1 MSEDTN
7 TQFHVADYVVFAASL
22 ALSAGIG
29 VYYGLCDGKK
39 GGEEKNAEEGITG
52 GKSMGILPVSFSV
65 LASFLAAPFVIGTPG
80 EMYCFGTM
88 YSLVVL
94 GFGLA
99 TPFVSF
105 ILIPAFHKLDIN
117 NGYQVNYLK
126 VFLCIFS
133 LSCMKRFYI
142 VWFSHCNA
150 LSLQYAIALIGI
162 TLSSIWFLISNEC
175 CK

>member
-1 MSEDTN
+1 MFEDTN

-39 GGEEKNAEEGITG
+39 DGEEKNAEEGITG

-80 EMYCFGTM
+80 EMYCFGSM
-88 YSLVVL
+88 FSIAVL

-105 ILIPAFHKLDIN
+105 VLIPAFHKLDIN
-117 NGYQVNYLK
+117 NGYQVNYL
-126 VFLCIFS
+126 LCHFMS
-133 LSCMKRFYI
+133 LSYLFLKKDL
-142 VWFSHCNA
+142 SSLSA
-150 LSLQYAIALIGI
+150 LSCSMQMLQLRLY
-162 TLSSIWFLISNEC
+162 
-175 CK
+175 